1 MPDLQRRRPD
11 PAAPH
16 ARLLIIG
23 RISSSSL
30 TRSISP
36 SPPFDQIAALNG
48 NLPVASIA
56 FSSFLLFLN
65 ILGRKGR
72 QHALHLIIPF
82 CFLFFLCKDAWMLPR
97 FNILSIKTHG
107 SSVDSFSYYLF
118 SFLFH
123 RAIVLATVYSIFAV

>member
-36 SPPFDQIAALNG
+36 SPPFDQIAALN
-48 NLPVASIA
+48 
-56 FSSFLLFLN
+56 
-65 ILGRKGR
+65 
-72 QHALHLIIPF
+72 
-82 CFLFFLCKDAWMLPR
+82 DAWMLPR